1 MKILLHLTG
10 VPCSGKSYI
19 LEEFR
24 DSPVVA
30 IWDVKKFYQEKKILT
45 EQGMN
50 WDKFKEYQID
60 IAPTMKRFIVNNSD
74 KDIIIIESTGTNKSI
89 NSALT
94 QIENKTEIRLQIPV
108 KGTMRTRAI
117 ERGDKNY
124 NNLLEFRDK
133 CEKQVTNEDKEIM
146 LNQYEAA
153 IYIKEW
159 INYYESMEKRSDQD
173 NKDL

>member
-1 MKILLHLTG
+1 MNILLHLTG

-19 LEEFR
+19 LEEFK
-24 DSPVVA
+24 DNPIIA
-30 IWDVKKFYQEKKILT
+30 IWDIKKFYEEKYILT
-45 EQGMN
+45 EHGMN

-74 KDIIIIESTGTNKSI
+74 KKIIIIESTGTNKAI
-89 NSALT
+89 NSALS
-94 QIENKTEIRLQIPV
+94 QIFNKTEIKLDIPV
-108 KGTMRTRAI
+108 KETVRLRAI

-124 NNLLEFRDK
+124 NNILDFRDK
-133 CEKQVTNEDKEIM
+133 CEEQVTSKDKEIM

-159 INYYESMEKRSDQD
+159 VNYYESMEKRSNQD
-173 NKDL
+173 NKDI